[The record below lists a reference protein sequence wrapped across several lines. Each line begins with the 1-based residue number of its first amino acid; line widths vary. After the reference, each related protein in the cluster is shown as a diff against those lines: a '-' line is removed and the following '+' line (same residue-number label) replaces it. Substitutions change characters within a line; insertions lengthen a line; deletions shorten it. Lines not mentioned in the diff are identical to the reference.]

1 MNNNIILLF
10 RSSLLVNLKCQS
22 RHINKSIHLTTALEA
37 AAISIR
43 AGIDEDVF
51 EAKEIA
57 MEIVSIIVGSKEI
70 KENSGDCVEVSVVV
84 TRVWWLGTTAHV
96 HSFRATFLPVC
107 GKDFLCRVIKGYLS
121 RPHSSCHL
129 TRTSLYI

>member
-57 MEIVSIIVGSKEI
+57 MEIVSIIVGSKDI

-84 TRVWWLGTTAHV
+84 ARVWWLGTAMCIP
-96 HSFRATFLPVC
+96 FGP
-107 GKDFLCRVIKGYLS
+107 
-121 RPHSSCHL
+121 PSCPFAEKI
-129 TRTSLYI
+129 SCVG